1 MLTSTPGTC
10 GRWAHSPQNSPS
22 DSPLRA
28 HRGLLGPRH
37 TRRGEQRGLK
47 NEPVRLRTER
57 QESKG
62 VEGKARQS
70 RLFLKQTEFMQRG
83 GRTCL
88 VTWEGRRCLPGV
100 RRGDGS
106 LQPTAKRPP
115 WPRPQARRPWA
126 ARTHREAPG
135 PLMYGLEL
143 PRSEVPQSFL
153 CPAPTSWPPA
163 GLVAAP

>member
-37 TRRGEQRGLK
+37 TRREQRGLK

-62 VEGKARQS
+62 GGGKS
-70 RLFLKQTEFMQRG
+70 KTEPSFSEAKG
-83 GRTCL
+83 
-88 VTWEGRRCLPGV
+88 VHAEGREDVSGDLGGTQVPS
-100 RRGDGS
+100 RR
-106 LQPTAKRPP
+106 
-115 WPRPQARRPWA
+115 
-126 ARTHREAPG
+126 
-135 PLMYGLEL
+135 
-143 PRSEVPQSFL
+143 
-153 CPAPTSWPPA
+153 
-163 GLVAAP
+163 